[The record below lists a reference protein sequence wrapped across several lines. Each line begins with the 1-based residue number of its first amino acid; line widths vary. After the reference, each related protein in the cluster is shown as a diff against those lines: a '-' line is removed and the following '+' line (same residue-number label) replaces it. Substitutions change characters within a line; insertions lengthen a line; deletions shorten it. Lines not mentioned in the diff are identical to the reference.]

1 MVLLLYGSLRYY
13 FISKSTVETVL
24 LRSGKRLPDSDFVM
38 YVLTIRFDSQSRQTH
53 GKAS

>member
-24 LRSGKRLPDSDFVM
+24 FAFWKTLTRQRLCDVRSDNS
-38 YVLTIRFDSQSRQTH
+38 I
-53 GKAS
+53 